1 MKVKST
7 LLAALAAAALA
18 LALLATGC
26 GDQEPSPEQQV
37 RTTLDDFGKATTGR
51 DYQALCDRIFA
62 PQLVDKL
69 KQVGLPCEV
78 ALQQSLGAVKDP
90 RITVG
95 KITVTD
101 KLAKAEIR
109 TSASG
114 QEPSQDTIELVPVD
128 GTWRISS
135 LG

>member
-1 MKVKST
+1 MRRV
-7 LLAALAAAALA
+7 AVAVLA
-18 LALLATGC
+18 LAIVGC
-26 GDQEPSPEQQV
+26 GGGPSDEEQV
-37 RTTLDDFGKATTGR
+37 RQTLTDFGKATQAK

-78 ALQQSLGAVKDP
+78 ALQKSLAKVKDP

-101 KLAKAEIR
+101 KLAKAEVR

-114 QEPSQDTIELVPVD
+114 EQPSQDTVELVPVGD
-128 GTWRISS
+128 GWRISS